1 MVSGVVEGK
10 AQVIARSEKG
20 NTILQL
26 TLWLGDMLAR
36 RFSPQ
41 ELLALVVKVW
51 PQVWQKVPPDQRV
64 NFLTSAAARH
74 LGVLTAGLSRKERTA
89 LMNALLP
96 IVAREFPLSEIDFL
110 SAFAAPGDHYNPEN
124 LKE

>member
-1 MVSGVVEGK
+1 M
-10 AQVIARSEKG
+10 
-20 NTILQL
+20 
-26 TLWLGDMLAR
+26 AR

-41 ELLALVVKVW
+41 ELLDLAVNLW

-64 NFLTSAAARH
+64 KFLTSAAARH
-74 LGVLTAGLSRKERTA
+74 LGALTAGLSRQERIA

-110 SAFAAPGDHYNPEN
+110 SAFAAPGDYYNPEN
-124 LKE
+124 LEE